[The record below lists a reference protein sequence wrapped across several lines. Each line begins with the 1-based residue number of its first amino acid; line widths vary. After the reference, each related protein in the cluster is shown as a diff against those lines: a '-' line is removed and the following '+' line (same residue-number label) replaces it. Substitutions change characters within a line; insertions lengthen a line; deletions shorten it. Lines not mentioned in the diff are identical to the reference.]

1 MPPKRHTHRA
11 AKPGTARRPA
21 ARRPAARRK
30 STGRKAASDGPLK
43 TGLRRIALGLLGVLL
58 GFSVVYVLLL
68 DRQVRQQ
75 FGQQRWQLPARV
87 FAAPMELYPRK
98 ALDKQELVQE
108 LEALGYQQRTVV
120 KGPGSYSSGH
130 QHVDIVTR
138 GFDFPDGH
146 DPSVAVRVS
155 FNANAVKTV
164 TSLPGG
170 QQSGPVR
177 LEPRAIGGIHPQQ
190 GEDRVLVDMKR
201 LPPQLIPTLLTVED
215 RHFYQHSGINP
226 IAIARAMWADLRA
239 GKAVQGGST
248 LTQQLVKNY
257 FLSHDRTLTR
267 KAKEA
272 ALALILEFRYDKEEI
287 LDAYLNEIFL
297 GQEGARAIHGFGLA
311 SEFYFGRPLDE
322 LELPQ
327 IAMLVGLARG
337 ASYYNPRRHP
347 KRALERRNRVL
358 DQLQVTGVASAE
370 QVAAAKAAPLGVTA
384 SPRSRNSGYP
394 AFLELV
400 RRQLRR
406 DYRQE
411 DLESDGLNIFT
422 TLNPQIQARAE
433 TALRRRLTELENQRR
448 LPRGKLQGAVLVS
461 SREGGELE
469 AIVGGRK
476 AGFDGFNRALDA
488 QRPIGSLVKPAVYL
502 TALQQPKRWSLA
514 SKLDDSPITL
524 TDASGKP
531 WRPKN
536 YDRKSH
542 GVVSLLDSLARS
554 LNVSTVRLAVKVGLK
569 NIVRTLHALGVEDKL
584 PPYPSLALGSV
595 SLSPLTVTQVY
606 QTLAAG
612 GFRSP
617 LRTIRAVTTQQGLP
631 LQRYRLKAE
640 KAADPRAVYLTNTAL
655 QVVVKKGTAR
665 GLKRML
671 PAGMGAAGKTGTTNK
686 LRDSWFAGFTNERV
700 ATVWVGRDD
709 NTPAGLTGSQGAM
722 KVWGD
727 LMSAEHPKPLGLVV
741 PEGIVQLRV
750 PGSNGS
756 CRHSIALP
764 FYASNPP
771 APKQRCTAAVRP
783 VPPSKPGNAGR
794 SKRPANSPKTDAF
807 PLDWLYEDL

>member
-1 MPPKRHTHRA
+1 MPPKRQTRRA
-11 AKPGTARRPA
+11 ATPTP

-30 STGRKAASDGPLK
+30 PARRKASASDGPVK
-43 TGLRRIALGLLGVLL
+43 AWLRRISLGLLGLLL

-75 FGQQRWQLPARV
+75 FDQHRWQLPARV

-108 LEALGYQQRTVV
+108 LDALGYQRRTVV
-120 KGPGSYSSGH
+120 KGPGSYSSGRE
-130 QHVDIVTR
+130 HVDIVTR
-138 GFDFPDGH
+138 GFDFPEGH
-146 DPSVAVRVS
+146 DPSVAVRIR
-155 FNANAVKTV
+155 FNSNAIKTV

-190 GEDRVLVDMKR
+190 GEDRVLVNMKQ
-201 LPPQLIPTLLTVED
+201 LPPMLIPTLLTVED

-226 IAIARAMWADLRA
+226 IAIARAMWANLRA

-257 FLSHDRTLTR
+257 FLSHDRTLIR

-272 ALALILEFRYDKEEI
+272 ALASILEFRYDKEEI
-287 LDAYLNEIFL
+287 LEAYLNEIFL

-327 IAMLVGLARG
+327 IAILVGLARG

-384 SPRSRNSGYP
+384 SPRSRSSGYP

-411 DLESDGLNIFT
+411 DLESEGLNIFT

-433 TALRRRLTELENQRR
+433 TALRRRLAELENQRK

-461 SREGGELE
+461 SRQGGELE
-469 AIVGGRK
+469 AIVGGRE

-502 TALQQPKRWSLA
+502 TALEQPRRWSLA

-524 TDASGKP
+524 TDATGKP

-542 GVVSLLDSLARS
+542 GMVPLIDSLARS

-569 NIVRTLHALGVEDKL
+569 KIVSNLHALGVEEDL
-584 PPYPSLALGSV
+584 PAYPSLALGSV

-606 QTLAAG
+606 QTLAAD

-617 LRTIRAVTTQQGLP
+617 LRTIRAVTTHQGRP
-631 LQRYRLKAE
+631 VQRYRLKA
-640 KAADPRAVYLTNTAL
+640 KKVADPRAVYLTNTAL
-655 QVVVKKGTAR
+655 QAVVKTGTAR

-686 LRDSWFAGFTNERV
+686 LRDSWFAGFTAERV
-700 ATVWVGRDD
+700 AVVWVGRDD
-709 NTPAGLTGSQGAM
+709 NTPAGLTGSQGAL

-727 LMSAEHPKPLGLVV
+727 LMSAEHPKPLALAV
-741 PEGIVQLRV
+741 PDGIVQVRV
-750 PGSNGS
+750 PGSDGS
-756 CRHSIALP
+756 CRRAVTLP

-771 APKQRCTAAVRP
+771 PAKQRCGTA
-783 VPPSKPGNAGR
+783 SQ
-794 SKRPANSPKTDAF
+794 RPATGNPGPAHGGKQRPAPPPKTDAF

>member
-1 MPPKRHTHRA
+1 MPPKRQNRPRA
-11 AKPGTARRPA
+11 RTQKTSRSA
-21 ARRPAARRK
+21 ARPRSRAKKQDNRLVA
-30 STGRKAASDGPLK
+30 L
-43 TGLRRIALGLLGVLL
+43 LRRIAMGLLGLFI

-75 FGQQRWQLPARV
+75 FDQQRWQLPARV
-87 FAAPMELYPRK
+87 YAAPMEIHPRK
-98 ALDKQELVQE
+98 ALDKQEMLQE
-108 LEALGYQQRTVV
+108 LDALGYQQRAVV
-120 KGPGSYSSGH
+120 KGPGSYASTRDH
-130 QHVDIVTR
+130 IDIVTR

-146 DPSVAVRVS
+146 DPSVAVRIS
-155 FNANAVKTV
+155 FASGSIKSV

-177 LEPRAIGGIHPQQ
+177 LEPRSIGGIHPQQ
-190 GEDRVLVDMKR
+190 GEDRILVNMKS
-201 LPPQLIPTLLTVED
+201 LPPLLVPTLLTVED

-226 IAIARAMWADLRA
+226 IAIMRAMWANMRA

-272 ALALILEFRYDKEEI
+272 VLASILEWRYDKEEI
-287 LDAYLNEIFL
+287 LEAYLNEIFL
-297 GQEGARAIHGFGLA
+297 GQDGARAIHGFGLA
-311 SEFYFGRPLDE
+311 SEFYFGRPLEE

-327 IAMLVGLARG
+327 IAVLVGLARG

-347 KRALERRNRVL
+347 ERALERRNRVL
-358 DQLQVTGVASAE
+358 EQLRTTEAASDSQIATA
-370 QVAAAKAAPLGVTA
+370 VSAPLGVTG
-384 SPRSRNSGYP
+384 SPRARSSGYP

-433 TALRRRLTELENQRR
+433 TALRRRLAELENQRK

-461 SREGGELE
+461 SRVGGEME
-469 AIVGGRK
+469 AIVGGRE
-476 AGFDGFNRALDA
+476 ASFDGFNRALDA

-502 TALQQPKRWSLA
+502 TALENPRRWALNTR
-514 SKLDDSPITL
+514 LDDSPITL
-524 TDASGKP
+524 RDSAGKN

-542 GVVSLLDSLARS
+542 GMVPLQDSLARS
-554 LNVSTVRLAVKVGLK
+554 LNVSTVRLAVQVGLNNVVK
-569 NIVRTLHALGVEDKL
+569 TLHALGVDDKL
-584 PPYPSLALGSV
+584 PAYPSLALGSA
-595 SLSPLTVTQVY
+595 SLTPLTMTQVY

-617 LRTIRAVTTQQGLP
+617 LRTIRAVTTQDGRP
-631 LQRYRLKAE
+631 LKRFRLKAE
-640 KAADPRAVYLTNTAL
+640 PVADPRAVYLTSTAL
-655 QVVVKKGTAR
+655 QAVVQKGTAR
-665 GLKRML
+665 GLKKML
-671 PAGMGAAGKTGTTNK
+671 PKGLGAAGKTGTTNK
-686 LRDSWFAGFTNERV
+686 LRDSWFAGFTADRV
-700 ATVWVGRDD
+700 AVVWVGRDD

-727 LMSAEHPKPLGLVV
+727 LMSTEHAKPLGLKA
-741 PEGIVQLRV
+741 PKGIVRV
-750 PGSNGS
+750 RVAGPGGS
-756 CRHSIALP
+756 CADAITLP

-771 APKQRCTAAVRP
+771 AA
-783 VPPSKPGNAGR
+783 
-794 SKRPANSPKTDAF
+794 SKRCGTPSAATSAPPRRSSNPGSGRPRQPDNRKNDAF